1 MRQTNDVENGPA
13 GQRGVVMSNTRY
25 TAKQQDDFCV
35 LAQEVGIG
43 KAIRELRYPTY
54 PTAIAW
60 MKARNI
66 TPNIDTLMQTVKQYH
81 LFWENADARLVAESG
96 MQRVHELLANDV
108 EIGPEEMKKLSDA
121 YSKYVNAWLV
131 LQGKSN
137 DIRESRETTQSD
149 LAIMDLLNAQRAK
162 NAETESEIK
171 SS

>member
-1 MRQTNDVENGPA
+1 
-13 GQRGVVMSNTRY
+13 MSNKRY
-25 TAKQQDDFCV
+25 PDDKVKDDFCV

-43 KAIRELRYPTY
+43 KAIRELGYPTY
-54 PTAIAW
+54 PTAITW

-81 LFWENADARLVAESG
+81 LFWENAEARVVAESG
-96 MQRVHELLANDV
+96 MARIHELLAND
-108 EIGPEEMKKLSDA
+108 EIGPEEMKKLADA

-162 NAETESEIK
+162 NAETEIEIK
-171 SS
+171 SA